1 MNKRNDFICIGAV
14 HSDYELKLKQNYF
27 KNRTNPINQNE
38 NLGGV
43 AFNIAKTLSFL
54 KEGTKLYSLNCNK
67 NQKKEIRKNG
77 IKFITLNKKFTK
89 RYYAYILDKKGKM
102 LLGLANMDNYEKIIN
117 SNVSIKV
124 NNKNII
130 LDLSLSNELIQKIIK
145 KNFKNNYI
153 CVCGTSA
160 HKIFKIKKLLNKI
173 DLIIMNKQ
181 EAFSL
186 TNKKTINECMNFLVS
201 KYKKLNFIITNGK
214 NAVNAYFNNTNYI
227 SYPPR
232 IKIKNENGAGDALSA
247 VFNYFYCNHYDNL
260 ESLNKSICGGALKV
274 SDHNYSK
281 EKYLQKIDNISRSIK
296 YKIINKYV

>member
-43 AFNIAKTLSFL
+43 AYNIAKTLSFL

-67 NQKKEIRKNG
+67 NQKKEIITNG
-77 IKFITLNKKFTK
+77 IKFIPLNKKLTK

-102 LLGLANMDNYEKIIN
+102 ILGLANMDNYEKIIN
-117 SNVSIKV
+117 SKVSMKL

-130 LDLSLSNELIQKIIK
+130 LDLSLSKELIEKIIN
-145 KNFKNNYI
+145 KNYKNNYI

-160 HKIFKIKKLLNKI
+160 HKTFKIKKILNKI

-181 EAFSL
+181 ETISL
-186 TNKKTINECMNFLVS
+186 TNKKTIKECMIYLIN
-201 KYKKLNFIITNGK
+201 KYTKLNFIITNGK
-214 NAVNAYFNNTNYI
+214 FAVNAYIDSTNYL

-232 IKIKNENGAGDALSA
+232 IKIINENGAGDALCA
-247 VFNYFYCNHYDNL
+247 VFNYFFCNHFDNL
-260 ESLNKSICGGALKV
+260 ESLNKSICGGALKA
-274 SDHNYSK
+274 SDHNYNK
-281 EKYLQKIDNISRSIK
+281 EDYLQKIDNISRLIK
-296 YKIINKYV
+296 YKIIN

>member
-54 KEGTKLYSLNCNK
+54 KESTKLYSLNCNK
-67 NQKKEIRKNG
+67 NQKNEIKKYG
-77 IKFITLNKKFTK
+77 IKFIPLNKKITK
-89 RYYAYILDKKGKM
+89 RYYAYIMDKKGKM
-102 LLGLANMDNYEKIIN
+102 ILGLANMDNYEKLIN
-117 SNVSIKV
+117 SNVSIKLY
-124 NNKNII
+124 NKNII
-130 LDLSLSNELIQKIIK
+130 LDLSLSKELIQKIIN
-145 KNFKNNYI
+145 KNFKKNYI

-181 EAFSL
+181 EIISL
-186 TNKKTINECMNFLVS
+186 TNKKTIKECMNYLVK
-201 KYKKLNFIITNGK
+201 KYKNLNFIITNGK
-214 NAVNAYFNNTNYI
+214 NSVNAYINNTNYI

-247 VFNYFYCNHYDNL
+247 VFNYFYCNHFDNI
-260 ESLNKSICGGALKV
+260 ESLKKSICGGALKA
-274 SDHNYSK
+274 SGHNYNN
-281 EKYLQKIDNISRSIK
+281 EKYLQKLDNFSRSIK
-296 YKIINKYV
+296 YKIIN